1 MINIKE
7 CNEPLVDIK
16 KLCPNIKIDLGKW
29 RMKKGEIAYLRKT
42 VAKMICRA
50 EKKLPKGMTFIIGDA
65 WRPQYIQVEIMK
77 CFIKRFSKKYPKW
90 PKNKIVK
97 EVRKYVHPSSG
108 KYASGH
114 MTGGAVD
121 LRLWSNGKKIPM
133 KSSKLTYQ
141 ENAKSFQPK
150 LPLYIQKNRN
160 IMFTVLKK
168 VGLFNYSK
176 EYWHWSYGD
185 IWWAK
190 NNKKKT
196 VIYEVIKNIFYEN
209 KTIPKRC

>member
-1 MINIKE
+1 MGLFFMIKIKE

-16 KLCPNIKIDLGKW
+16 KLCPNLVIDIGKQ
-29 RMKKGEIAYLRKT
+29 RMKKEKTAYLRKT
-42 VAKMICRA
+42 VAEMIWRA
-50 EKKLPKGMTFIIGDA
+50 KNELPKGMTFIIGDA
-65 WRPQYIQVEIMK
+65 WRPQYVQIEIMK
-77 CFIKRFSKKYPKW
+77 WFIKRFSKKYPNW
-90 PKNKIVK
+90 SEAKIIK
-97 EVRKYVHPSSG
+97 EVEKYVAPSDG

-121 LRLWSNGKKIPM
+121 LRLLKNGKKVPM

-150 LPLYIQKNRN
+150 LPKYIQKNREV
-160 IMFTVLKK
+160 MFTALKK
-168 VGLFNYSK
+168 AGLSNYPK

-190 NNKKKT
+190 RNKKRT
-196 VIYEVIKNIFYEN
+196 AIYGIIKDIS
-209 KTIPKRC
+209 

>member
-1 MINIKE
+1 MIKIKE

-16 KLCPNIKIDLGKW
+16 KLCPDLVIDLGKQ
-29 RMKKGEIAYLRKT
+29 RMKKEKTAYLRKT
-42 VAKMICRA
+42 VVEIIYCAKK
-50 EKKLPKGMTFIIGDA
+50 ELPKGMTFIIGDA
-65 WRPQYIQVEIMK
+65 WRPQYVQQEIMK
-77 CFIKRFSKKYPKW
+77 RFTKRFSKKYPNW
-90 PKNKIVK
+90 PKVKIIK
-97 EVRKYVHPSSG
+97 EVEKYVAPSDG

-121 LRLWSNGKKIPM
+121 LRLQKDGKKVPM

-150 LPLYIQKNRN
+150 LPKHIQRNRE
-160 IMFTVLKK
+160 IMFNALQKA
-168 VGLFNYSK
+168 GLLNYPK

-190 NNKKKT
+190 RKKKT
-196 VIYEVIKNIFYEN
+196 AIYGVVKNIS
-209 KTIPKRC
+209 